1 MKKKN
6 KILFALSGAIFLL
19 ISVLSSCSFFNKPML
34 DELKKYTENVLF
46 MKYELNVPTQNDMDG
61 IPCVTSSQ
69 EVEVRYYLTNPQM
82 YRFAENAIQENIAS
96 KNANHLALIET
107 QQIDSN
113 LVTMRLPVEYLTQI
127 DGVDFGIIDPQITLN
142 EVMSGRPFGPFHVAL
157 RCNTP
162 PMAVRNLTVLRT
174 NENTNSKYILCFNM
188 PDFSG
193 IHKDVKT
200 LTISGSHMTTKE
212 FNLEIDTANLG
223 SDTTGIPTDSSFLNA
238 YDESWVSGADNPN
251 IITME
256 FDQYSQRAVFFD
268 TGVNLGQNVTF
279 TVTITDKAG
288 FSSTSEVSTS
298 ARKLKEVS
306 ATPLPDG
313 NSEILVDT
321 DENTGWGILT
331 INAPESG
338 CTVYYIVREDGSDTE
353 YLQGSGKDIATV
365 KLPGG
370 IWEVEAWAN
379 KNGCLDSDPKTFTV
393 KVVDKNMLTAYVI
406 GAGSTLK
413 STAVDTTTSGYEGV
427 MGSKARPFVDIN
439 KALEKI
445 QEMNGAL
452 YSGMPFTIMVDG
464 TITATDEDFNNDDGT
479 KDSFITVT
487 GGIDLTI
494 QGYNSSGDTVD
505 ADRNGTNSG
514 RVIKID
520 QSSSVTL
527 KNVTITGGVAP
538 EETYPS
544 YPSDIIASRGG
555 GVYVDMSSLIL
566 ESGAVIKDNTAA
578 NDGGGVYA
586 SNSEIILNGGEILKN
601 AADQKGGGICTA
613 NNTKVLIE
621 DGIIQQNTSETGAG
635 IYHYNYDSGSRLEF
649 KGGSITENISS
660 DNGGGVFID
669 GNMKVY
675 VSGKVIIIN
684 NVKSTSTN
692 NTSENSNVFLK
703 GNTTITVQGSLAGSS
718 IGITVGNPPDNAAS
732 PVVFTSGYSSYNS
745 ASPATIFTSDDQN
758 YGVALK
764 EGEAAISIGGGS
776 ISGMVASVEITAEAE
791 ADTVQQGGTI
801 TFTAKAL
808 DADKVELTNKNPSSW
823 DVTVYHNGTDVPP
836 SSSETAN
843 GSTYNFTIPNDW
855 ADGTYQFYF
864 AVEYDDVEYS
874 AVVSIT
880 VGS

>member
-69 EVEVRYYLTNPQM
+69 EVEVQYYLTNPQM
-82 YRFAENAIQENIAS
+82 YRFAENAIQKNIAS

-113 LVTMRLPVEYLTQI
+113 LVTMRLPVEYLTQV

-212 FNLEIDTANLG
+212 FNLEIDAANLD
-223 SDTTGIPTDSSFLNA
+223 SNTTGIPTDSSFLA
-238 YDESWVSGADNPN
+238 SYDDSWVSGADNPN

-256 FDQYSQRAVFFD
+256 FDQYSQRAVYFD

-288 FSSTSEVSTS
+288 LSSTSEVSTS

-306 ATPLPDG
+306 ASPLPDG

-406 GAGSTLK
+406 GEGSTLK

-445 QEMNGAL
+445 QEMNGDL

-464 TITATDEDFNNDDGT
+464 TITATDGDFNNDDGSA
-479 KDSFITVT
+479 KDSFITVP

-494 QGYNSSGDTVD
+494 QGYNSSGDTIY
-505 ADRNGTNSG
+505 AARNGNNLG

-527 KNVTITGGVAP
+527 KNVTITGGH
-538 EETYPS
+538 T
-544 YPSDIIASRGG
+544 DDDGG
-555 GVYVDMSSLIL
+555 GVYVDMFASLIL
-566 ESGAVIKDNTAA
+566 ESGAMIKENTAQNGGGVCTSNGYLEM
-578 NDGGGVYA
+578 NDGAIITRNTATENGGGIYSNNTIGNGDKSCDRILGGEITQNSAQEGGGVYKTA
-586 SNSEIILNGGEILKN
+586 SGWLDIKN
-601 AADQKGGGICTA
+601 ATII
-613 NNTKVLIE
+613 NNI
-621 DGIIQQNTSETGAG
+621 
-635 IYHYNYDSGSRLEF
+635 
-649 KGGSITENISS
+649 
-660 DNGGGVFID
+660 GGGVHLEYNGSYTMPVRFSGKIT
-669 GNMKVY
+669 
-675 VSGKVIIIN
+675 VSGNTKN
-684 NVKSTSTN
+684 NQTQ
-692 NTSENSNVFLK
+692 NVFLK
-703 GNTTITVQGSLAGSS
+703 DNTTITVQGSLAGSR
-718 IGITVGNPPDNAAS
+718 IGVTVETPPENAAS

-745 ASPATIFTSDDQN
+745 ASPATIFTSDDPN

-764 EGEAAISIGGGS
+764 DGEAAISIGGGS
-776 ISGMVASVEITAEAE
+776 ISGMVTSVEITAEPN
-791 ADTVQQGGTI
+791 TVQQGGTI

-808 DADKVELTNKNPSSW
+808 DADEVELTNKTPDPW
-823 DVTVYHNGTDVPP
+823 DVTVYHNGTDVTP
-836 SSSETAN
+836 SSSGTGN

-855 ADGTYQFYF
+855 ADGIYHFNF
-864 AVEYDDVEYS
+864 AVEYDGVEYS
-874 AVVSIT
+874 AVEQIT
-880 VGS
+880 VKSQT